1 MNRRFIKMKLLYPKK
16 PEPKEK
22 RIFTNSLSVNN
33 INIKPIKTINR
44 KNLTLIN
51 KSDAR
56 FASQRNIKIRPTLNQ
71 KIKLPKIQLNNK
83 IKTDIKS
90 KLIGIKNGNFFMTEE
105 GRINLNKEKIKIS
118 KIKKKR
124 NNDKKYEDKKFQLN
138 LDSLMAKF
146 DAEYII
152 AALNKRNNE
161 RDRLNK
167 LYGITSEYINKVEEA
182 KNKKYLSLKNY
193 QSNILD
199 AYSFNE
205 KNSEQSIRDLSNKFN
220 DLREDIESI
229 IPFPKINLKTMF
241 NHIKNQEKK
250 NKILSVKSYINKVN
264 EPKDDYEREEELI
277 KSLRLKSK
285 NFSKLKFKSV
295 SNF

>member
-1 MNRRFIKMKLLYPKK
+1 MKILYPKK
-16 PEPKEK
+16 PESKEK

-51 KSDAR
+51 KYDAR
-56 FASQRNIKIRPTLNQ
+56 FASQRNIKIRHTLNQ

-83 IKTDIKS
+83 NKTDIKS
-90 KLIGIKNGNFFMTEE
+90 KLIEIKNGNFFLTEE
-105 GRINLNKEKIKIS
+105 GKINLNKEKIKIP
-118 KIKKKR
+118 KNNKKR

-205 KNSEQSIRDLSNKFN
+205 KNSEQSIRVLSYKFN
-220 DLREDIESI
+220 NLREDIESI
-229 IPFPKINLKTMF
+229 IPFPKIKLKTMF

-264 EPKDDYEREEELI
+264 EPKDDYEKEEELI

-285 NFSKLKFKSV
+285 NFLKLKFKSV

>member
-1 MNRRFIKMKLLYPKK
+1 MKILYPKK
-16 PEPKEK
+16 PESKEK
-22 RIFTNSLSVNN
+22 RIFINSLSVNN

-83 IKTDIKS
+83 NKTDIKS

-124 NNDKKYEDKKFQLN
+124 NNDNDKKYEDKKFQLN

-205 KNSEQSIRDLSNKFN
+205 KNSEQSIRDLSYKFN
-220 DLREDIESI
+220 NLREDIESI

-277 KSLRLKSK
+277 KSLMLKSK

>member
-33 INIKPIKTINR
+33 INIKPIKTVNR

-205 KNSEQSIRDLSNKFN
+205 KNSEQSIRVLSYKFN
-220 DLREDIESI
+220 NLREDIESI

-264 EPKDDYEREEELI
+264 EPKDDYEKEEELI

-285 NFSKLKFKSV
+285 NFLKLKFKSV

>member
-1 MNRRFIKMKLLYPKK
+1 M
-16 PEPKEK
+16 
-22 RIFTNSLSVNN
+22 
-33 INIKPIKTINR
+33 
-44 KNLTLIN
+44 
-51 KSDAR
+51 
-56 FASQRNIKIRPTLNQ
+56 
-71 KIKLPKIQLNNK
+71 PKIQLNNK

-205 KNSEQSIRDLSNKFN
+205 KNSEQSIRDLSNIFN
-220 DLREDIESI
+220 DLRQDIESI

>member
-83 IKTDIKS
+83 NKTDIKS
-90 KLIGIKNGNFFMTEE
+90 KLIGIKNGNFFLTEE
-105 GRINLNKEKIKIS
+105 GKINLNKEKIKIP
-118 KIKKKR
+118 KNKKKR

-205 KNSEQSIRDLSNKFN
+205 KNSEQSIRELSYKFN
-220 DLREDIESI
+220 NLREDIESI
-229 IPFPKINLKTMF
+229 FPFPKINLKTMF

>member
-1 MNRRFIKMKLLYPKK
+1 M
-16 PEPKEK
+16 
-22 RIFTNSLSVNN
+22 
-33 INIKPIKTINR
+33 
-44 KNLTLIN
+44 
-51 KSDAR
+51 
-56 FASQRNIKIRPTLNQ
+56 
-71 KIKLPKIQLNNK
+71 PKIQLNNK
-83 IKTDIKS
+83 VKTDIKS
-90 KLIGIKNGNFFMTEE
+90 KLIGIKNGNFFMTQE
-105 GRINLNKEKIKIS
+105 GKINLNKEKIKIS
-118 KIKKKR
+118 KNKKKR

-193 QSNILD
+193 PSNILD

-277 KSLRLKSK
+277 KSLMLKRK

>member
-16 PEPKEK
+16 PEPKDK
-22 RIFTNSLSVNN
+22 RIFANSLSVNN
-33 INIKPIKTINR
+33 INIKPIKNINR

-56 FASQRNIKIRPTLNQ
+56 FASQRNTKIRPTLNQ
-71 KIKLPKIQLNNK
+71 KIKLPKIQLNRK

-90 KLIGIKNGNFFMTEE
+90 KLIGIKNGNFFMTQE
-105 GRINLNKEKIKIS
+105 GKINLNKEKIKIS
-118 KIKKKR
+118 KNKKKR

-229 IPFPKINLKTMF
+229 IPFPKINLKIMF

-250 NKILSVKSYINKVN
+250 SKILTIKSYINKVN
-264 EPKDDYEREEELI
+264 EPKDDYEKEEELI

>member
-33 INIKPIKTINR
+33 INIKPIKTVNR

-83 IKTDIKS
+83 NKTDIKS
-90 KLIGIKNGNFFMTEE
+90 KLIGIKNGNFFLTEE
-105 GRINLNKEKIKIS
+105 GKINLNKEKIKIP
-118 KIKKKR
+118 KNNKKR

-205 KNSEQSIRDLSNKFN
+205 KNSEQSIRDLSYKFN
-220 DLREDIESI
+220 NLREDIESI

-250 NKILSVKSYINKVN
+250 NKILSVKSYINKAN
-264 EPKDDYEREEELI
+264 EPKDDYEKEEELI

-285 NFSKLKFKSV
+285 NFLKLKFKSV

>member
-1 MNRRFIKMKLLYPKK
+1 MNRRFIKMKILYPKK
-16 PEPKEK
+16 PESKEK
-22 RIFTNSLSVNN
+22 RIFINSLSVNN
-33 INIKPIKTINR
+33 INIKPIKTENR

-90 KLIGIKNGNFFMTEE
+90 KLIGIKNGNFFLTEE
-105 GRINLNKEKIKIS
+105 GKINLNKEKIKIP
-118 KIKKKR
+118 KNNKKR

-205 KNSEQSIRDLSNKFN
+205 KNSEQSIRELSNKFN
-220 DLREDIESI
+220 DLRQDIESI
-229 IPFPKINLKTMF
+229 IPFPKIKLKTMF

-264 EPKDDYEREEELI
+264 EPKDDYEKEEELI

-285 NFSKLKFKSV
+285 NSSKLKFKSV

>member
-16 PEPKEK
+16 PESKEK

-90 KLIGIKNGNFFMTEE
+90 KLIGIKNGNFFMTQE
-105 GRINLNKEKIKIS
+105 GKINLNKDKIKIS
-118 KIKKKR
+118 KNKKKR

-220 DLREDIESI
+220 DLLQDIESI
-229 IPFPKINLKTMF
+229 IPFPKINLKTMY

>member
-1 MNRRFIKMKLLYPKK
+1 MNRRFIKMKILYPKK
-16 PEPKEK
+16 PESKEK

-71 KIKLPKIQLNNK
+71 KIKLPKIQLNRK

-90 KLIGIKNGNFFMTEE
+90 KLIGIKNGNFFMTQE
-105 GRINLNKEKIKIS
+105 GKINLNKEKIKIP
-118 KIKKKR
+118 KNNKKR

-229 IPFPKINLKTMF
+229 IPFPKIKLKTMF

-264 EPKDDYEREEELI
+264 EPKDDYEKEEELI

-285 NFSKLKFKSV
+285 NFLKLKFKSV

>member
-1 MNRRFIKMKLLYPKK
+1 MNRRFIKMKILYPKK
-16 PEPKEK
+16 PESKEK
-22 RIFTNSLSVNN
+22 RIFINSLSVNN

-83 IKTDIKS
+83 NKTDIKS
-90 KLIGIKNGNFFMTEE
+90 KLIGIKNGNFFLTEE
-105 GRINLNKEKIKIS
+105 GKINLNKEKIKIP
-118 KIKKKR
+118 KNNKKR

-205 KNSEQSIRDLSNKFN
+205 KNSEQSIRDLSYKFN
-220 DLREDIESI
+220 NLREDIESI

-264 EPKDDYEREEELI
+264 EPKDDYEKEEELI

>member
-1 MNRRFIKMKLLYPKK
+1 MNRRFIKMKILYPKK
-16 PEPKEK
+16 PESKEK

-83 IKTDIKS
+83 NKTDIKS
-90 KLIGIKNGNFFMTEE
+90 KLIGIKNGNFFMTQE
-105 GRINLNKEKIKIS
+105 GKINLNKEKIKIP
-118 KIKKKR
+118 KNNKKR

-220 DLREDIESI
+220 DLRQDIESI
-229 IPFPKINLKTMF
+229 IPFPKIKLKTMF

-250 NKILSVKSYINKVN
+250 SKILTIKSYINKVN
-264 EPKDDYEREEELI
+264 EPKDDYEKEEELI

-285 NFSKLKFKSV
+285 NFLKLKFKSV

>member
-1 MNRRFIKMKLLYPKK
+1 MKILYPKK
-16 PEPKEK
+16 PESKEK

-83 IKTDIKS
+83 NKTDIKS
-90 KLIGIKNGNFFMTEE
+90 KLIGIKNGNFFLTEE
-105 GRINLNKEKIKIS
+105 GKINLNKEKIKIP
-118 KIKKKR
+118 KNNKKR

-205 KNSEQSIRDLSNKFN
+205 KNSEQSIRDLSYKFN
-220 DLREDIESI
+220 NLREDIESI

>member
-1 MNRRFIKMKLLYPKK
+1 MNRRFIKIKLLYPKK

-33 INIKPIKTINR
+33 INIKPIKTENR

-90 KLIGIKNGNFFMTEE
+90 KLIGIKNGNFFMTQE
-105 GRINLNKEKIKIS
+105 GKINLNKEKIKIP
-118 KIKKKR
+118 KNKKKR
-124 NNDKKYEDKKFQLN
+124 NNYKKYEDKKFQLN

-205 KNSEQSIRDLSNKFN
+205 KNSEQSIRELSNKFN
-220 DLREDIESI
+220 DLRQDIESI
-229 IPFPKINLKTMF
+229 IPFPKINLKTMY

>member
-1 MNRRFIKMKLLYPKK
+1 MNRRFIKMKILYPKK
-16 PEPKEK
+16 PESKEK

-33 INIKPIKTINR
+33 INIKPIKTVNR

-83 IKTDIKS
+83 NKTDIKS
-90 KLIGIKNGNFFMTEE
+90 KLIGIKNGNFFLTEE
-105 GRINLNKEKIKIS
+105 GKINLNKEKIKIP
-118 KIKKKR
+118 KNNKKR

-205 KNSEQSIRDLSNKFN
+205 KNSEQSIRDLSYKFN
-220 DLREDIESI
+220 NLREDIESI

-264 EPKDDYEREEELI
+264 EPKDDYEKEEELI

>member
-1 MNRRFIKMKLLYPKK
+1 MNRRFIKMKILYPKK
-16 PEPKEK
+16 PESKEK

-71 KIKLPKIQLNNK
+71 KIKLPKIQLNRK

-229 IPFPKINLKTMF
+229 IPFPNINLKTMF

-264 EPKDDYEREEELI
+264 EPKDDYEKEEELI

-285 NFSKLKFKSV
+285 NFLKLKFKSV

>member
-1 MNRRFIKMKLLYPKK
+1 MKLLYPKK
-16 PEPKEK
+16 PESKEK

-33 INIKPIKTINR
+33 INIKPIKTVNR

-220 DLREDIESI
+220 DLLQDIESI
-229 IPFPKINLKTMF
+229 IPFPKINLKTMY

>member
-205 KNSEQSIRDLSNKFN
+205 KNSEQSIRDLSNIFN
-220 DLREDIESI
+220 DLRQDIESI

-277 KSLRLKSK
+277 KSLMLKSK

>member
-33 INIKPIKTINR
+33 INIKPIKTVNR

-83 IKTDIKS
+83 NKTDIKS

-205 KNSEQSIRDLSNKFN
+205 KNSEQSIRVLSYKFN
-220 DLREDIESI
+220 NLREDIESI

-264 EPKDDYEREEELI
+264 EPKDDYEKEEELI

-285 NFSKLKFKSV
+285 NFLKLKFKSV